1 MKIAIDIRSTLKK
14 TRTGVGQYT
23 YNLLKNLFKIDSEN
37 EYFLY
42 SKIKLFS
49 KDKKLPDIRAKNIR
63 YKIDRFNR
71 GLNKTLGKASVFHT
85 PSQDMLDI
93 NDTKIVVTVHDLIFK
108 MYPYGHSKDTIAN
121 AERQILDTIAK
132 ADKII
137 CYSKSTIS
145 DLQRLYGVPDSK
157 IELVYAGVDRDN
169 FYPMDQPEF
178 QQAKKTVSSFGIN
191 ENFILF
197 VGTIEPRKNIGN
209 LILAF
214 NGLKDKNNIPHKL
227 VIIGMKGWMYEE
239 IFKLYNESKHKSDI
253 VFLDYQPNNVL
264 NNFYNLAE
272 VFVYPSFYEG
282 FGFPILEA
290 FSCGR
295 PVVTSNVS
303 SCREI
308 GEQAALL
315 VEPGNSE
322 ELSVAILNI
331 LNDSRLKENLQRKGL
346 EKSKLFSWQ
355 EAALKTLKVYKEVAG
370 Q

>member
-23 YNLLKNLFKIDSEN
+23 YNLVKNLVKIDSEN
-37 EYFLY
+37 EYLLY
-42 SKIKLFS
+42 SKIRLFNR
-49 KDKKLPDIRAKNIR
+49 DKKLPDIKARNLR
-63 YKIDRFNR
+63 HKIDRFNT
-71 GLNKTLGKASVFHT
+71 GLNRTLDNVDIFHT
-85 PSQDMLDI
+85 PSQDMLNI
-93 NDTKIVVTVHDLIFK
+93 NGTKIIVTVHDLIFK
-108 MYPYGHSKDTIAN
+108 MFAYGHSPDTIAN
-121 AERQILDTIAK
+121 AEKQILATITK

-145 DLQRLYGVPDSK
+145 DLQRLYSVSDRK
-157 IELVYAGVDRDN
+157 IELVCVGVDRDN
-169 FYPMDQPEF
+169 FYPMSQPEL
-178 QQAKKTVSSFGIN
+178 QEAKNIVDNFGIK

-214 NGLKDKNNIPHKL
+214 NRLKSKNDVSHKL
-227 VIIGMKGWMYEE
+227 VIIGMKGWLYEE
-239 IFKLYNESKHKSDI
+239 IFKLYKESKYKEDI
-253 VFLDYQPNNVL
+253 VFLDYQPNNIL
-264 NNFYNLAE
+264 KHFYNLAD

-295 PVVTSNVS
+295 AVVTSNVS

-308 GEQAALL
+308 GDQAALL
-315 VEPGNSE
+315 VEPNNVE
-322 ELSVAILNI
+322 ELSEAILKI
-331 LNDSRLKENLQRKGL
+331 LSDSKFKENLERKGL

-355 EAALKTLKVYKEVAG
+355 ETARETLKVYEEVTG